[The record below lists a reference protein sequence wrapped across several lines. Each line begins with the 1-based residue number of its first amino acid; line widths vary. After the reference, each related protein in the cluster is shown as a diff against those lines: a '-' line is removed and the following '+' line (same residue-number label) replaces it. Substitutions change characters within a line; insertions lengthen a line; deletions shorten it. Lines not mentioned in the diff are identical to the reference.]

1 MKYKVCFGTT
11 SLEAVGECMSAPN
24 SDPMSYW
31 LLHSMC
37 ALIRGRQ
44 PDICVLVP
52 RRAESFLVSDD
63 SRYKSH
69 AQASMPMQGWTVF
82 HLASK
87 LAHDTSPN
95 SFLGQLVHCDA
106 VMSYTDVAVGS
117 CVALMYCINSIWCN
131 ANLLVCL
138 FAVSSSS
145 TCTSAQVCSTST
157 WLRLFGR

>member
-1 MKYKVCFGTT
+1 
-11 SLEAVGECMSAPN
+11 MSAPN

-31 LLHSMC
+31 LLHSMF
-37 ALIRGRQ
+37 ALMRVRQ
-44 PDICVLVP
+44 PGIYVLVP
-52 RRAESFLVSDD
+52 RRAESFLVSCD
-63 SRYKSH
+63 SRSKSH
-69 AQASMPMQGWTVF
+69 TQASMPMLGWTVF

-106 VMSYTDVAVGS
+106 MLSYTDVEVGS
-117 CVALMYCINSIWCN
+117 CVALMYCIDSIWCN

-138 FAVSSSS
+138 FAVSSGS
-145 TCTSAQVCSTST
+145 TFTSAQVGGTST